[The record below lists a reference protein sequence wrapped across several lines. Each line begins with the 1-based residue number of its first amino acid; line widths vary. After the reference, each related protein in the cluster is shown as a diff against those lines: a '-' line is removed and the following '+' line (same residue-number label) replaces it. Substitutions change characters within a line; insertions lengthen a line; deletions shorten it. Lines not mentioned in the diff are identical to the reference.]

1 MIDSVNSAIFSR
13 FGVYPKSVEPLGG
26 GFYGRA
32 FLAEIDK
39 EPRFVVVKL
48 YLFDGLVND
57 EAEQLEILSRV
68 CALKVPKV
76 YGVCISEKGGLAC
89 DALLM
94 EYIKGR
100 NAGWADVSKFSE
112 EDKVFICESIV
123 DNLIGIHNT
132 INEDGFGKLSSNKRY
147 QTWQEYYYP
156 VAKSIVDKAEK
167 LLEMGQ
173 IDDYVMSVF
182 ERSLGK
188 FGEIFYLPI
197 TEARLIHGDYNTWN
211 IMLCADE
218 DKAHAVID
226 PFNCMFGDSEYDLYQ
241 LDNAN
246 GKDYGLLDLY
256 KSKVKLSESFE
267 AKRSFYQLYSEVCH
281 YFDAK
286 VEVDLLAVEVF
297 ARNLEMYL

>member
-1 MIDSVNSAIFSR
+1 MIDTVTSAVFNK

-32 FLAEIDK
+32 FLAKIEK
-39 EPRFVVVKL
+39 EPYFIVAKL
-48 YLFDGLVND
+48 YLFGGIVND
-57 EAEQLEILSRV
+57 EAEQLEMLSKA

-76 YGVCISEKGGLAC
+76 YGVCTSEKDGLPY

-100 NAGWADVSKFSE
+100 NAGWADVSKFNTENRES
-112 EDKVFICESIV
+112 ICESIV
-123 DNLIGIHNT
+123 DNLISVHNT
-132 INEDGFGKLSSNKRY
+132 VNAEGFGKLSSSEKY

-156 VAKSIVDKAEK
+156 VAKTIVDKAKK
-167 LLEMGQ
+167 LFGRGQ
-173 IDDYVMSVF
+173 LNDYVVSVF
-182 ERSLGK
+182 KRSLEK
-188 FGEIFYLPI
+188 FDEIFYLPI

-211 IMLCADE
+211 IMLCAEE
-218 DKAHAVID
+218 DKAYAVID

-246 GKDYGLLDLY
+246 GKDYGLLGLY
-256 KSKVKLSESFE
+256 RSKVKLSENFD

-281 YFDAK
+281 YYDAK
-286 VEVDLLAVEVF
+286 VDVDISAVENF
-297 ARNLEMYL
+297 AKNLETYL